1 MTTLAII
8 HEVDAPTRVR
18 CIKPGARLVSFNR
31 HHPQG
36 SHARAVITAASN
48 RAIRGPMNTL
58 IPGPDFCAFNPITY
72 ADTCQRTR
80 GREARQGILVFVFVG
95 DRQYGSSGGCVKR

>member
-18 CIKPGARLVSFNR
+18 GIKPGARLVSFNR
-31 HHPQG
+31 HHAQG

-48 RAIRGPMNTL
+48 RAIRGLMNTYPVL
-58 IPGPDFCAFNPITY
+58 IFVHSNQLSTLTP
-72 ADTCQRTR
+72 Q
-80 GREARQGILVFVFVG
+80 GREARQGVLVFVFVG
-95 DRQYGSSGGCVKR
+95 DRQYGPSGGCVKR